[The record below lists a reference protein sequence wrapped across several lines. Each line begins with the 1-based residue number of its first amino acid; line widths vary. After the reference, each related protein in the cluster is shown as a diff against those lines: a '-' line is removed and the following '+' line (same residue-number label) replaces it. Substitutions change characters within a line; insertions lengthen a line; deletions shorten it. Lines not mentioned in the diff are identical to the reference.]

1 MRHDEHN
8 IQVAFV
14 RIFRLKYPAL
24 RSLLFAVPNG
34 AKLSGTPLQRAKAW
48 KRLEAEGALPG
59 AADLFLAVPSG
70 DLCGLFIEMKTP
82 KGRQSD
88 VQKAFEAAVVGN
100 GYGYAMPRS
109 VDEALRVVGQYLKEG
124 TY

>member
-14 RIFRLKYPAL
+14 RIFRMQYPTL

-70 DLCGLFIEMKTP
+70 DLCGLFIEMKTQ
-82 KGRQSD
+82 KGRQSET
-88 VQKAFEAAVVGN
+88 QKAFETAVVGK
-100 GYGYAMPRS
+100 GYGYAVPRS

>member
-1 MRHDEHN
+1 MRHVEHST
-8 IQVAFV
+8 QVAFV
-14 RIFRLKYPAL
+14 QRFRLQYPAL
-24 RSLLFAVPNG
+24 RSLLFAIPNG
-34 AKLSGTPLQRAKAW
+34 AKLSGTTLQRAKAW

-70 DLCGLFIEMKTP
+70 DLCGLFIEMKTA
-82 KGRQSD
+82 KGRQSET
-88 VQKAFEAAVVGN
+88 QKAFEAAVIEK

-109 VDEALRVVGQYLKEG
+109 ADAAMDVVERYLKTG